1 MNSATTRYA
10 GKLTQSMSFG
20 QAPYNHLDRASGQ
33 TFAQAFDAV
42 ARQLRSGVAASAVTP
57 QPWFENQTPGSNGT
71 RVLAARESNFI
82 NGNINNIFLNL
93 DTRRLQ
99 AGLQPFNNYIARTL
113 FLRSS
118 TGESNYNAAFV
129 TLNKRFSKGLLATVN
144 YTFARSLD
152 QLGAIQNAAHVICP
166 TAST

>member
-1 MNSATTRYA
+1 M
-10 GKLTQSMSFG
+10 
-20 QAPYNHLDRASGQ
+20 
-33 TFAQAFDAV
+33 
-42 ARQLRSGVAASAVTP
+42 
-57 QPWFENQTPGSNGT
+57 
-71 RVLAARESNFI
+71 LAAAQTSNFI
-82 NGNINNIFLNL
+82 NGNINNVFLNL
-93 DTRRLQ
+93 DTRRLR

-152 QLGAIQNAAHVICP
+152 QLGPSRMRPMSMPNSFDLNAEYGPSPFDITHP
-166 TAST
+166 QQHLPL

>member
-1 MNSATTRYA
+1 MIALRVKPS
-10 GKLTQSMSFG
+10 
-20 QAPYNHLDRASGQ
+20 
-33 TFAQAFDAV
+33 AQAFDAV
-42 ARQLRSGVAASAVTP
+42 ARQLRSGVAAGAVTP
-57 QPWFENQTPGSNGT
+57 QPWFENQTPGGNGT
-71 RVLAARESNFI
+71 RVLAAAQASNFI

-152 QLGAIQNAAHVICP
+152 QLGPSRIAANVICA